1 MLFTSYIASPTS
13 TSNHD
18 IVASMMKKL
27 PNAQWTR
34 EESAFAKSTPI
45 SVLQHAE
52 QTSVANRKYHN
63 SGHYVETQA
72 ASLRL
77 HLQRHQHQQQHL
89 N

>member
-1 MLFTSYIASPTS
+1 MLLTSYIASPTS

-18 IVASMMKKL
+18 IVALMLKKL
-27 PNAQWTR
+27 PKSEWTR

-52 QTSVANRKYHN
+52 QTSVANCKYHN
-63 SGHYVETQA
+63 SSHYVETQA

-77 HLQRHQHQQQHL
+77 HLQRHQHQQQHF